1 MHLAGAVVNT
11 KRAHVLEDAHDDGL
25 RGHALTAE
33 HLHAA
38 IDHAPDRFGDEDLA
52 HARFEIAAAALTEH
66 PGRVPDRQARGLQN
80 EFVVGQH
87 EADALVFAESLAERL
102 TIEHVSQRHLVRAP
116 VLAAPAHAVRPP
128 RPRQPDPRHTT
139 TLADL
144 AEPIT

>member
-1 MHLAGAVVNT
+1 MHLAGAVVNP

-52 HARFEIAAAALTEH
+52 HARFEIAAAALIEH

-80 EFVVGQH
+80 EIGRASCRERVCENGWMSVV
-87 EADALVFAESLAERL
+87 AVSLKKKK
-102 TIEHVSQRHLVRAP
+102 
-116 VLAAPAHAVRPP
+116 
-128 RPRQPDPRHTT
+128 
-139 TLADL
+139 
-144 AEPIT
+144 